1 TVPCS
6 YSVKIDRD
14 DWSLA
19 LVYGIGLPDK
29 RNSFSGYDLTIKV
42 FCSNSNPERHV
53 EDVILLVGTKLFP
66 ASSILL
72 ARLSSIF
79 RKTFVH
85 DCPCNG
91 KRKIRVDK
99 LVPVSAS
106 EFKQFMAVMTKRNM
120 STVTKDNLMAI
131 RGLAL
136 RFDVDAVLA
145 HCGQFLIG
153 TDGLTLFEKL
163 KIADQWHDERV
174 IDHLAGTFALMLGQ
188 CTRDTQKRIILKT
201 AAKL

>member
-1 TVPCS
+1 
-6 YSVKIDRD
+6 
-14 DWSLA
+14 
-19 LVYGIGLPDK
+19 
-29 RNSFSGYDLTIKV
+29 
-42 FCSNSNPERHV
+42 
-53 EDVILLVGTKLFP
+53 
-66 ASSILL
+66 
-72 ARLSSIF
+72 
-79 RKTFVH
+79 
-85 DCPCNG
+85 
-91 KRKIRVDK
+91 
-99 LVPVSAS
+99 
-106 EFKQFMAVMTKRNM
+106 
-120 STVTKDNLMAI
+120 MAI

-174 IDHLAGTFALMLGQ
+174 IVSVNRSNVARLTHTKYGVQDHLAGTFALMLGQ